1 MDENL
6 KNLLKLVLKFLAIL
20 LPIAAAIGFVVYEL
34 ALIKSEDFMSFT
46 SVIYIFF
53 SILASLLFAYTA
65 VKARNLVVES
75 YRAAKLPKILEK
87 SANTAKK
94 DVKLGLYFAMVLN
107 VVFALIQL
115 YYAIINRSL
124 WFICFFVL
132 YMLLAAI
139 RVILTIQINKKKLGT
154 NLLLEYQWSRLVSL
168 IIMIIN
174 SVFFGITFYVA
185 HQNRGFEY
193 PYLLTIYMIGYTI
206 WLMVMALINLF
217 KYRKYGSPILNALR
231 WVNLVFALIS
241 ILILETC
248 LFYTVGQGEY
258 SEIRTTVTGVSGAVI
273 ITIIWII
280 SFSMFLDATF
290 NIRSLRKQEKAAMKE
305 WIEQQKETALIS

>member
-174 SVFFGITFYVA
+174 SVFSAITFYVA

-217 KYRKYGSPILNALR
+217 KYRKYGSPILNALS

-248 LFYTVGQGEY
+248 LFYTFGQGAY